1 MLCYSRLVFLIPII
15 RLYMC
20 VFFVGL
26 CSVAQT
32 HPTLCDRMD
41 RSPPGSSV
49 HGIPQARI
57 LEWVAISFSQVQ
69 VHFNLFLA
77 ANIKQIRAIRSHWS
91 SDWISTFSDNW
102 GCHVK
107 YMVCFNPR
115 ALVIPFTACD
125 TNSGPLSFCM
135 DPMSPN
141 MGTSSI
147 ATRKLKDAYS
157 LERKL
162 WPT

>member
-15 RLYMC
+15 RLYMY

-32 HPTLCDRMD
+32 RPTLCDRMD